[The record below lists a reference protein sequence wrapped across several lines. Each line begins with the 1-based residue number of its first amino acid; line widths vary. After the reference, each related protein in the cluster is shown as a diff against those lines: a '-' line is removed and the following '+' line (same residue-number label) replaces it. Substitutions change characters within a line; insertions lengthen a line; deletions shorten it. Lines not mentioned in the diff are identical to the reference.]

1 MKHLTFDEVIHYGD
15 GRYAI
20 DWDNGERKYKEPF
33 REIKVYE
40 SGLIEVCEDGARD
53 PSWRRHVGRTFDLD
67 FRLMSGFGDYSFF
80 DPDTGRKVLKKH
92 IDKGVLLYDHVW
104 SRVYVGHGWGI
115 KFTFLS
121 EHAQPTS
128 KHPVTYRVP
137 SKKRYDERMAQ
148 LAECFALGETL
159 NALLGRAGALGYG
172 YIGWTPVGWTHESM
186 LVGDKPIPTDLTT
199 KDAQDFC
206 LAIAVGK
213 VNAEKKIYEATR
225 DVHTTPYL
233 IVKEK

>member
-33 REIKVYE
+33 HGIKVYE
-40 SGLIEVCEDGARD
+40 HGLIEVCRTGARD
-53 PSWRRHVGRTFDLD
+53 PSCRRHVGRTFDLD

-80 DPDTGRKVLKKH
+80 DPDTGRKVLKKN
-92 IDKGVLLYDHVW
+92 IDKGVLLYDRVW
-104 SRVYVGHGWGI
+104 GRAYVGHGWGS

-137 SKKRYDERMAQ
+137 NKKRYDERMAQ

-159 NALLGRAGALGYG
+159 NALRGDARPRG
-172 YIGWTPVGWTHESM
+172 YIGCTHESM

-199 KDAQDFC
+199 TEAQEFC
-206 LAIAVGK
+206 QVVAVDK
-213 VNAEKKIYEATR
+213 FNAEKKIHEATR

>member
-1 MKHLTFDEVIHYGD
+1 MKHLTFDEVKHYGD

-33 REIKVYE
+33 HGIKVYE
-40 SGLIEVCEDGARD
+40 SGLIEVCKDGARNID
-53 PSWRRHVGRTFDLD
+53 WRRHVFNNFGLD

-80 DPDTGRKVLKKH
+80 DPDTGRKVIKKH
-92 IDKGVLLYDHVW
+92 IDKGVLLYDRVW
-104 SRVYVGHGWGI
+104 SRVYVGSRWSS

-128 KHPVTYRVP
+128 EHPVTYRVP
-137 SKKRYDERMAQ
+137 NKQRYDERMAQ

-159 NALLGRAGALGYG
+159 NALRGNQSRG
-172 YIGWTPVGWTHESM
+172 YIGWLNANTLIGGE
-186 LVGDKPIPTDLTT
+186 PIPTDLTT
-199 KDAQDFC
+199 KNAQDFC
-206 LAIAVGK
+206 LTIAVGK
-213 VNAEKKIYEATR
+213 VNAEKKIHEATR

>member
-1 MKHLTFDEVIHYGD
+1 MKHLTFDKVMHYGD

-33 REIKVYE
+33 HGIRVYE
-40 SGLIEVCEDGARD
+40 SGLIEVCKDGSCD
-53 PSWRRHVGRTFDLD
+53 IDWRRYVFNNFGLD
-67 FRLMSGFGDYSFF
+67 FRLVSGFGNYVFF
-80 DPDTGRKVLKKH
+80 DPDTGRKVAKKH
-92 IDKGVLLYDHVW
+92 MDRGVFLYDRVW
-104 SRVYVGHGWGI
+104 GRAYAGNGWGSR
-115 KFTFLS
+115 FTFLS

-137 SKKRYDERMAQ
+137 NKQRYEEKMAQ

-159 NALLGRAGALGYG
+159 NALRGNQSKGY
-172 YIGWTPVGWTHESM
+172 VGWLHGNT
-186 LVGDKPIPTDLTT
+186 LIGDRPVPTDLTT
-199 KDAQDFC
+199 TEAQEFC

-213 VNAEKKIYEATR
+213 VNAEKKIHEATR
-225 DVHTTPYL
+225 DVHTIPYL

>member
-33 REIKVYE
+33 HGIKVYE
-40 SGLIEVCEDGARD
+40 NGLIEVCKDGTRD
-53 PSWRRHVGRTFDLD
+53 PAWRRHVFNIFKLD
-67 FRLMSGFGDYSFF
+67 FRLMSGFWNFVFF
-80 DPDTGRKVLKKH
+80 DPDTGRKVAKKH
-92 IDKGVLLYDHVW
+92 IDKGVLLYDRVW
-104 SRVYVGHGWGI
+104 SRVYVGRGWGS

-137 SKKRYDERMAQ
+137 NKQRYDERMAQ

-159 NALLGRAGALGYG
+159 NALRGDARSRGYIGYG
-172 YIGWTPVGWTHESM
+172 YKRMI
-186 LVGDKPIPTDLTT
+186 VGDEPIPTDLTT
-199 KDAQDFC
+199 TEAQEFC
-206 LAIAVGK
+206 QAVAAGK